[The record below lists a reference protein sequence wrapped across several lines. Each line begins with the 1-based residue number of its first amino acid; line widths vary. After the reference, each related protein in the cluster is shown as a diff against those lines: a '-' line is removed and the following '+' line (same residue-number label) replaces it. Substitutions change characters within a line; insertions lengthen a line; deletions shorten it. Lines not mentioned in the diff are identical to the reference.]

1 MDGAGVEMS
10 KLGKA
15 FFVIG
20 VILFVLSAGT
30 IPFWDKF
37 TPTLM
42 TFVFVA
48 MLGSSVMILAGEML
62 KYSGRRHDQKS
73 GLAFMDYYLQVKSK
87 RGQKGAK
94 RRDKD
99 GALHCAFCGLRLV
112 ASAIPAKLDGV
123 VDMSV
128 SESQSGHCEECG
140 KISCP
145 QCSFRKGMSMGL
157 KSFRCPAC
165 GGRVI

>member
-1 MDGAGVEMS
+1 MS
-10 KLGKA
+10 KLGKVL
-15 FFVIG
+15 FITG

-30 IPFWDKF
+30 IPFWNKF
-37 TPTLM
+37 TPVLM
-42 TFVFVA
+42 TLVFGV
-48 MLGSSVMILAGEML
+48 MLGASVLILVGEMF
-62 KYSGRRHDQKS
+62 KYSGRRHEQKS
-73 GLAFMDYYLQVKSK
+73 GLTFMDSYHQVKSNRGRKGDK
-87 RGQKGAK
+87 RPG
-94 RRDKD
+94 KD
-99 GALHCAFCGLRLV
+99 SSPHCAFCGLHLV
-112 ASAIPAKLDGV
+112 NSSIPAKLNGIMDL
-123 VDMSV
+123 SV